1 MPSSRTKVNAPP
13 PTRPTPTRP
22 TGPTPPHPAEHRMS
36 PVRYLI
42 LCFLLLPQFVT
53 AQSPNDAGPIGFAPS
68 SRAAQSAAER
78 VFLDTV
84 TPANARRW
92 LAALTEEPHVAGTPA
107 EKKVADYVL
116 ARFKEYGLET
126 EMVRYDVFLNHP
138 KHVSLKIT
146 SPVQEEL
153 RLIEEPYDVDKD
165 SSPDGMFP
173 AFHGYG
179 ASGQAEGQ
187 VVYVNYG
194 SPGDFARLAGM
205 GISVDGKIALV
216 RYGGAFRGL
225 KVKEAQDRGAVGVL
239 IYSDPADDGYMRG
252 DVYPDGP
259 MRPESAIQRGSVL
272 FLSHVPGDPSTPGWA
287 STKGAKRL
295 TRSEMNNVPKIPSL
309 PIAYAEAQKILRRLG
324 GPRVPDD
331 WQGGLPFAYH
341 IGPGAVRVAMDVQM
355 DEGLKPIYNVI
366 GRIRGSV
373 EPEKL
378 VIAGNHR
385 DAWNHGAVD
394 PNSGTAAQIELAR
407 GLAAAMKTGW
417 RPKRTILLASWD
429 AEEYGLV
436 GSTEWAEE
444 HAADLQKNAVAYLNC
459 DSAAT
464 GPNLGL
470 SGTPSLLALAIGA
483 ARDVPDPKS
492 GGSIGAGWES
502 RQQSAWASQTPVDLD
517 AKADASFFPR
527 LSPLGS
533 GSDYTVFIDHLG
545 IPSVDFSFS
554 GTYGVYHSVY
564 DNFRWMD
571 LYGDP
576 GFLYHA
582 AAAKFWGLMAMRLA
596 NADVLP
602 LRFSTYSRDI
612 QVDFD
617 NLRRDAIRR
626 TRTPAAAGAKP
637 AYAPDPTAL
646 LGGLRELAAAGE
658 AADRAA
664 DAALTNGDAAAMRRV
679 NEALMQVEPAFLDA
693 KGLPNRPWFRH
704 LLIGPGLT
712 TGYAPWPF
720 PALQEAVEQRDAAM
734 GDAEAKRIVNA
745 MAAGARQL
753 RSVK

>member
-1 MPSSRTKVNAPP
+1 MRYLLLALLLVPRLLSAQAPADANLTGFSASSRS
-13 PTRPTPTRP
+13 
-22 TGPTPPHPAEHRMS
+22 E
-36 PVRYLI
+36 
-42 LCFLLLPQFVT
+42 
-53 AQSPNDAGPIGFAPS
+53 
-68 SRAAQSAAER
+68 QSAAEK
-78 VFLDTV
+78 VFMDTV
-84 TPANARRW
+84 TPASARRW

-116 ARFKEYGLET
+116 ARFKEFGLEA
-126 EMVRYDVFLNHP
+126 ELVRYDVFLNHP
-138 KHVSLKIT
+138 RHVSLKIT

-153 RLIEEPYDVDKD
+153 SLIEQPYDVDKD
-165 SSPDGMFP
+165 STMDGMFP

-179 ASGQAEGQ
+179 ASGTAEGQ

-194 SPGDFARLAGM
+194 TPADYARLSGL
-205 GISVDGKIALV
+205 GISVEGKIALA
-216 RYGGAFRGL
+216 RYGAVFRGL

-239 IYSDPADDGYMRG
+239 IYSDPADDGYMQG
-252 DVYPDGP
+252 EVYPDGP

-272 FLSHVPGDPSTPGWA
+272 FLSHVPGDPSTPGWP
-287 STKGAKRL
+287 STAGAKRL
-295 TRSEMNNVPKIPSL
+295 AREQMTTVPKIPSL
-309 PIAYAEAQKILRRLG
+309 PIAYAEAEKIMRRLG
-324 GPRVPDD
+324 GPRVPDG
-331 WQGGLPFAYH
+331 WQGGLPFSYRL
-341 IGPGAVRVAMDVQM
+341 GPGAVRVAMEVEM

-366 GRIRGSV
+366 ARIRGSV

-464 GPNLGL
+464 GPNLGM
-470 SGTPSLLALAIGA
+470 SGTPSLLALAMGA
-483 ARDVPDPKS
+483 ARDVPDPKA

-502 RQQSAWASQTPVDLD
+502 RQRSAWAQQTPVDLNARQD
-517 AKADASFFPR
+517 ATFFPR
-527 LSPLGS
+527 LAPLGS

-554 GTYGVYHSVY
+554 GGYGVYHSVY
-564 DNFRWMD
+564 DNFRWMEM
-571 LYGDP
+571 YGDP

-582 AAAKFWGLMAMRLA
+582 AAARLWGLMAMRLA
-596 NADVLP
+596 AADVLP
-602 LRFSTYSRDI
+602 LQFSTYARDL
-612 QVDFD
+612 QVDLD
-617 NLRRDAIRR
+617 NLRRDVVRR
-626 TRTPAAAGAKP
+626 ARTAAADGAKP
-637 AYAPDPTAL
+637 AVAGDFTGVLSAL
-646 LGGLRELAAAGE
+646 QAFGAAGE
-658 AADRAA
+658 SLDQASN
-664 DAALTNGDAAAMRRV
+664 AALSSGDAAARRRV
-679 NEALMQVEPAFLDA
+679 NEALMQVERAFLDP

-704 LLIGPGLT
+704 MLIAPGLT

-720 PALQEAVEQRDAAM
+720 PALQEAVENRDAAM
-734 GDAEAKRIVNA
+734 WAAEVTRVVAALNA
-745 MAAGARQL
+745 GSTSARAL
-753 RSVK
+753 SK

>member
-1 MPSSRTKVNAPP
+1 MNLVQFRTRYNA
-13 PTRPTPTRP
+13 
-22 TGPTPPHPAEHRMS
+22 AM
-36 PVRYLI
+36 RYL
-42 LCFLLLPQFVT
+42 LLTLLLVPRLLT
-53 AQSPNDAGPIGFAPS
+53 AQTPAAHPPLGFAANAVEGQA
-68 SRAAQSAAER
+68 RAER
-78 VFLDTV
+78 VLLDTV
-84 TPANARRW
+84 TPASARRW

-116 ARFKEYGLET
+116 ARFKEFGLET

-138 KHVSLKIT
+138 KQVSLKIT
-146 SPVQEEL
+146 SPVEEDL
-153 RLIEEPYDVDKD
+153 KLTEEPYEVDKD
-165 SSPDGMFP
+165 STMDGMFP

-179 ASGQAEGQ
+179 ASGAAEGQ

-194 SPGDFARLAGM
+194 TPADYARLSGL
-205 GISVDGKIALV
+205 GISVEGKIALA
-216 RYGGAFRGL
+216 RYGAVFRGL
-225 KVKEAQDRGAVGVL
+225 KVKEAQDRGALGVL

-252 DVYPDGP
+252 DVYPDGA

-272 FLSHVPGDPSTPGWA
+272 FLSHVPGDPSTPGWP
-287 STKGAKRL
+287 STSGAKRL
-295 TRSEMNNVPKIPSL
+295 TREQMTNVPKIPSL
-309 PIAYAEAQKILRRLG
+309 PIAYAEAEKVLRRLG

-331 WQGGLPFAYH
+331 WQGGLPFSYH
-341 IGPGAVRVAMDVQM
+341 IGPGAARVAMDVQM

-464 GPNLGL
+464 GPNLGM
-470 SGTPSLLALAIGA
+470 SGTPSLLALAMGA
-483 ARDVPDPKS
+483 ARDVPDPNA
-492 GGSIGAGWES
+492 GGSVGAGWEA
-502 RQQSAWASQTPVDLD
+502 RQRSAWAQQTPVDLHAKQD
-517 AKADASFFPR
+517 ATFVPR
-527 LSPLGS
+527 LAPLGS

-554 GTYGVYHSVY
+554 GSYGVYHSVY
-564 DNFRWMD
+564 DNFRWME

-582 AAAKFWGLMAMRLA
+582 AAARLWGLMAMRLA
-596 NADVLP
+596 GADVLP
-602 LRFSTYSRDI
+602 LRFSTYARDL
-612 QVDFD
+612 QVDLD
-617 NLRRDAIRR
+617 NLRRDVIRR
-626 TRTPAAAGAKP
+626 ARTPAAADAKP
-637 AYAPDPTAL
+637 AIAGDFAAVLSAL
-646 LGGLRELAAAGE
+646 QEFSAAGE
-658 AADRAA
+658 SVDRAT
-664 DAALTNGDAAAMRRV
+664 DAALAGGDAAAIRRV
-679 NEALMQVEPAFLDA
+679 GETLMQIERAFLDP

-704 LLIGPGLT
+704 MLIAPGLT

-720 PALQEAVEQRDAAM
+720 PALQEAVENRDAAM
-734 GDAEAKRIVNA
+734 WATEVKRVVTA
-745 MAAGARQL
+745 LSAGSASARA
-753 RSVK
+753 VK

>member
-1 MPSSRTKVNAPP
+1 M
-13 PTRPTPTRP
+13 
-22 TGPTPPHPAEHRMS
+22 
-36 PVRYLI
+36 RYLVAV
-42 LCFLLLPQFVT
+42 FLVLPLMVT
-53 AQSPNDAGPIGFAPS
+53 AQMPAAGPVGFAAS
-68 SRAAQSAAER
+68 SREAQSAAEK
-78 VFLDTV
+78 VMLETV

-138 KHVSLKIT
+138 KHVSLEIT
-146 SPVQEEL
+146 SPVQEAL
-153 RLIEEPYDVDKD
+153 SLVEEPFEADKD
-165 SSPDGMFP
+165 STMDGMFP

-179 ASGQAEGQ
+179 ASGAAAGQ

-194 SPGDFARLAGM
+194 TPADYARLSGM
-205 GISVDGKIALV
+205 GISVDGKIALA
-216 RYGGAFRGL
+216 RYGAVFRGL

-252 DVYPDGP
+252 DVYPEGP

-272 FLSHVPGDPSTPGWA
+272 FLSHVPGDPSTPGWP
-287 STKGAKRL
+287 STQGAKRL
-295 TRSEMNNVPKIPSL
+295 TRAEMTNVPKIPSL
-309 PIAYAEAQKILRRLG
+309 PIAYAEAAKILRRLG
-324 GPRVPDD
+324 GPRVPDE
-331 WQGGLPFAYH
+331 WQGGLPFSYH

-417 RPKRTILLASWD
+417 RPKRTIVLASWD

-444 HAADLQKNAVAYLNC
+444 HAAELQKNAVAYLNC

-464 GPNLGL
+464 GPNLSL
-470 SGTPSLLALAIGA
+470 SGTPSLLALAMGA
-483 ARDVPDPKS
+483 ARDVPDPQA

-502 RQQSAWASQTPVDLD
+502 RQRSAWASQTPIDLNAKDD
-517 AKADASFFPR
+517 ATFFPR
-527 LSPLGS
+527 LAPLGS

-545 IPSVDFSFS
+545 IPVVDFSFS
-554 GTYGVYHSVY
+554 GNYGVYHSVY

-602 LRFSTYSRDI
+602 IRYSTYARDI
-612 QVDFD
+612 QVDLD

-626 TRTPAAAGAKP
+626 ARTPPAPGGKPAATPDVGEILAALREFDAAG
-637 AYAPDPTAL
+637 
-646 LGGLRELAAAGE
+646 GS
-658 AADRAA
+658 ADRAA
-664 DAALTNGDAAAMRRV
+664 DAAMAKGDAAALRRV
-679 NEALMQVEPAFLDA
+679 NDLLMQTERAFLDA

-720 PALQEAVEQRDAAM
+720 PALQEAVENRDASMA
-734 GDAEAKRIVNA
+734 ATEAKRI
-745 MAAGARQL
+745 AAAIAAAARQL
-753 RSVK
+753 RDQ